1 MNIESMLPSA
11 GKMSDFN
18 QQMLTSMVKFTEIAT
33 EAQRKFATQ
42 QVSAMEANLSALN
55 KMANVM
61 SAGDKPTDA
70 YAAQVEAAQ
79 ALGQDL
85 MGIAKDA
92 WEVQVET
99 RDKVAALLT
108 EGAETA
114 RTNAL

>member
-70 YAAQVEAAQ
+70 YAARVEAAQ